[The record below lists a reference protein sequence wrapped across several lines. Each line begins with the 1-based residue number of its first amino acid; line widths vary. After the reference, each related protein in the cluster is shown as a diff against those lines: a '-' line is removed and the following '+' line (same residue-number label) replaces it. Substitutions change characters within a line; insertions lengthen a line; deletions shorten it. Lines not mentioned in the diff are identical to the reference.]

1 MNEREEM
8 QADEERKAAERA
20 EAISEAMRILPMAA
34 DWCVVAVMPDGNP
47 AIIISCPRY
56 NNAVCIQQ
64 VSAAVIKNYIA
75 DSFQTGP
82 TQQL

>member
-20 EAISEAMRILPMAA
+20 EALSEAMRILPMAA

-47 AIIISCPRY
+47 AIMISCPRY
-56 NNAVCIQQ
+56 NNAVCILHTGAEAMRRHLGGFHTVPSQQ
-64 VSAAVIKNYIA
+64 I
-75 DSFQTGP
+75 
-82 TQQL
+82 